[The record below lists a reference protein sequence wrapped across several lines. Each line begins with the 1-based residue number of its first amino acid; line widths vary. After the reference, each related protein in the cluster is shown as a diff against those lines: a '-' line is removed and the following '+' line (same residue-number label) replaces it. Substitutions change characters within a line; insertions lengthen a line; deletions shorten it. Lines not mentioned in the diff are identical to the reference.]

1 MEFLKIVGLGVLA
14 AVSYGI
20 IHDQITARV
29 CVEYFTIGHPPLIP
43 STSPTLLALAWGVVA
58 TWWVGLPLG
67 FTLASAARLG
77 HRPKLLAAQLT
88 PLILRLLA
96 TMAAV
101 ALFAGI
107 VGYILARRGDMS
119 LSGDWATLIPAPAQ
133 PRFLADAWAHSASYL
148 SGIVGGLL
156 TAVVAYRRRASQK
169 KGTTLSVWILAPRK
183 WRS

>member
-1 MEFLKIVGLGVLA
+1 MEFLKIVGLGILA

-20 IHDQITARV
+20 IHDQTTVRV

-96 TMAAV
+96 TAAIVARRRRISGVSCAARRHV
-101 ALFAGI
+101 ALWCLGDTNS
-107 VGYILARRGDMS
+107 GARS
-119 LSGDWATLIPAPAQ
+119 APIP
-133 PRFLADAWAHSASYL
+133 
-148 SGIVGGLL
+148 
-156 TAVVAYRRRASQK
+156 RRRLGSQRQ
-169 KGTTLSVWILAPRK
+169 LPLRYCWRPRDCGDCVSAA
-183 WRS
+183 WHHGQRSGLTCA

>member
-1 MEFLKIVGLGVLA
+1 MEFLKIVGLGILA

-20 IHDQITARV
+20 IHDQTTVRV

-77 HRPKLLAAQLT
+77 HRPRLLAAQLT

-107 VGYILARRGDMS
+107 VGYILARRGDIS
-119 LSGDWATLIPAPAQ
+119 LPGDWATIIPAPAQ

-148 SGIVGGLL
+148 SGIVGGLVL
-156 TAVVAYRRRASQK
+156 VVIAYRRRGTMA
-169 KGTTLSVWILAPRK
+169 KGAA
-183 WRS
+183 

>member
-29 CVEYFTIGHPPLIP
+29 CVEYFTIGHPPLIA
-43 STSPTLLALAWGVVA
+43 STSPTLLAFAWGVVA

-96 TMAAV
+96 TMATV
-101 ALFAGI
+101 ALLAGI
-107 VGYILARRGDMS
+107 VGYILARRGDIS
-119 LSGDWATLIPAPAQ
+119 LPGNWATIIPAPAQ
-133 PRFLADAWAHSASYL
+133 ARFLAAAWAHSASYL
-148 SGIVGGLL
+148 SGIGGGLVL
-156 TAVVAYRRRASQK
+156 VVIAYRRRGTMA
-169 KGTTLSVWILAPRK
+169 KGAA
-183 WRS
+183 

>member
-43 STSPTLLALAWGVVA
+43 STSPTLLAFAWGVVA

-96 TMAAV
+96 TMAGV
-101 ALFAGI
+101 ALVAGI
-107 VGYILARRGDMS
+107 VGYILARRGDIS
-119 LSGDWATLIPAPAQ
+119 LPGNWATMIPARAH
-133 PRFLADAWAHSASYL
+133 PRFLADAWAHNASYL
-148 SGIVGGLL
+148 SGIVGGLVI
-156 TAVVAYRRRASQK
+156 VVIAYRRRGTMA
-169 KGTTLSVWILAPRK
+169 KGAA
-183 WRS
+183 

>member
-43 STSPTLLALAWGVVA
+43 STSPTLLAFAWGVVA

-88 PLILRLLA
+88 PLISPPPCYNGRRRTRCGNRWLHSREARGHIAPWNWA
-96 TMAAV
+96 TM
-101 ALFAGI
+101 
-107 VGYILARRGDMS
+107 
-119 LSGDWATLIPAPAQ
+119 IPAPAQ

-148 SGIVGGLL
+148 SGVVGGLVI
-156 TAVVAYRRRASQK
+156 VVIAYRRRGTMV
-169 KGTTLSVWILAPRK
+169 KGAA
-183 WRS
+183 

>member
-1 MEFLKIVGLGVLA
+1 MEFLKIVGLGILA

-107 VGYILARRGDMS
+107 VGYILASREIG
-119 LSGDWATLIPAPAQ
+119 
-133 PRFLADAWAHSASYL
+133 
-148 SGIVGGLL
+148 
-156 TAVVAYRRRASQK
+156 RASCREMVQ
-169 KGTTLSVWILAPRK
+169 L
-183 WRS
+183 